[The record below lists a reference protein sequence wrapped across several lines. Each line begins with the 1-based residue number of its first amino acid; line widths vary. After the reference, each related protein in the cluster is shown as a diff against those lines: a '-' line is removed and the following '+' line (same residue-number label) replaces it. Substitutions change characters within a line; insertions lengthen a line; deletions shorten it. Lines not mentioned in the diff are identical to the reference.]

1 MVRPSTICFI
11 ALSLSGLGCASGT
24 DGLGRSGEGTSSL
37 ALVSSAG
44 EMNILRRGESL
55 AIRTE
60 RLADLRPETVYRAV
74 VQSRDGDVLGE
85 SDVLTDLR
93 GAVPLYTLVHDV
105 GEDGA
110 SRPGDTLRVKLMDS
124 TGDIRGEA
132 SVVLEA
138 PPPLQVPGFNVSE
151 VAPPHVF
158 ASSATGQPTNAF
170 AVGGAGA
177 GEVGGPVYVAG
188 DGFPQAVAG
197 GHVDVYVARDA
208 DEWRGRTLPRAG
220 DTTHVAGPISVS
232 VSAEGRLTPTAVF
245 TPALR
250 DVGIYDILVDVDRDG
265 RFEWSFSS
273 KDGADGLARVGF
285 TVQYGAA
292 WLAART
298 DSHLIVNIAY
308 DSHRRDGGEFRNDY
322 AEGEPVFL
330 YMNPPV
336 MHQYHFT
343 VTKWIVRHQDFDAFW
358 NNPAVADGD
367 GAVPFDRFAVQ
378 SLEIS
383 TQTGCTNS
391 SPTCFGVVPSSAEGY
406 DVVFDRD
413 GDGRYMPGE
422 DLLDVVSGDTSGDLV
437 SVAAVRAMPP
447 ERRVGFRV
455 SAH

>member
-1 MVRPSTICFI
+1 MARPSTKFFI
-11 ALSLSGLGCASGT
+11 GLSLCCVGCASGT

-44 EMNILRRGESL
+44 ELNILRRGESL
-55 AIRTE
+55 SIRAE
-60 RLADLRPETVYRAV
+60 HLADLRPETVYRAV
-74 VQSRDGDVLGE
+74 VQTRDGEVLGE

-110 SRPGDTLRVKLMDS
+110 SRPGDTLRVKLFDPA
-124 TGDIRGEA
+124 GGIRAEA
-132 SVVLEA
+132 SVLLEA

-158 ASSATGQPTNAF
+158 ASDVAGQPTNAF
-170 AVGGAGA
+170 AVGGAGP

-188 DGFPQAVAG
+188 DGFPEAVAG
-197 GHVDVYVARDA
+197 AQVDVYVARDA
-208 DEWRGRTLPRAG
+208 DEWRGRALPRAG
-220 DTTHVAGPISVS
+220 DSAHVAGPIAVS
-232 VSAEGRLTPTAVF
+232 VSAEGRLSPTAVF

-285 TVQYGAA
+285 TIQYGAD

-298 DSHLIVNIAY
+298 DSHLILNIAY
-308 DSHRRDGGEFRNDY
+308 DSHQRDGTWRNDY
-322 AEGEPVFL
+322 VEGEPVFM

-336 MHQYHFT
+336 MHQYHFS

-358 NNPAVADGD
+358 NNPALADAD
-367 GAVPFDRFAVQ
+367 GAVPFDSFAVQ
-378 SLEIS
+378 SLELS
-383 TQTGCTNS
+383 TQTGCTNT
-391 SPTCFGVVPSSAEGY
+391 SPTCFGVVPSSADGY

-422 DLLDVVSGDTSGDLV
+422 DLLDVVSGDAGGDLV
-437 SVAAVRAMPP
+437 SVAEVRSMPP